1 MKPAS
6 ILMLGFLTVLSIG
19 CSRRQRPL
27 AALDVNLYL
36 HPEAASADDLIL
48 QTAIQKR
55 LAGNEAT
62 RSAAIHVRVID
73 RTVFLSGDVDSM
85 KTKDEATKIA
95 ESTEIS
101 LNGESVKPSLPVRN
115 SINVESE

>member
-6 ILMLGFLTVLSIG
+6 ILILGLVASISFA
-19 CSRRQRPL
+19 CTRRQQPL

-55 LAGNEAT
+55 LARNDAT
-62 RSAAIHVRVID
+62 RSAGIHVRVID
-73 RTVFLSGDVDSM
+73 RTVFLSGDVDSI
-85 KTKDEATKIA
+85 KTKDEATRIA

-101 LNGESVKPSLPVRN
+101 LNGESIKPSLPVRN